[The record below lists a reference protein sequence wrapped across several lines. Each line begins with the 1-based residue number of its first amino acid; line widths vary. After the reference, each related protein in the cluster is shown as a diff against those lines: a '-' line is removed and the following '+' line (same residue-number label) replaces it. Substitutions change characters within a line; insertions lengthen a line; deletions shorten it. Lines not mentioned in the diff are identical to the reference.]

1 MGLKGVLNNIRN
13 KGLRE
18 TWRIHKV
25 DQQKEQ
31 EEARRRELEPVIR
44 KLKEKYQEEIELNT
58 TLFKKPVFRDLDEIE
73 YRAFMDV
80 VFEKEKAFRKADRKE
95 YNKYYRRMRRY
106 YIKKLLPA
114 KYEEHSG
121 EPAQDKVIFLE
132 SGNSPSPSSAYI
144 ARVMEDQGKY
154 EVHYTGLHVRQV
166 SYLEYYEN
174 ALKFIE
180 DLATAKAVFFSTA
193 NDLLSHFDVRPET
206 KVIQLWHG
214 VGVFK
219 KVGYSTMDSKGFG
232 RSAKVREEYDQY
244 RNYSYVTIPSM
255 EQAWIFE
262 DAMHIPVDSGILVD
276 VGVSRTDQFF
286 DKKYVDSSYR
296 ILYDKFPQAEGK
308 KILLYVPTFRGSTN
322 DGKAPDALDIDR
334 MAEALSDDYV
344 LLIKHHGLAK
354 DIPEIPAKW
363 KNTFAFDMNENK
375 ILSIERLLA
384 IAHICITDY
393 SSVAFEFAIMER
405 PLIFFAYD
413 LEDYIDERGMYY
425 NYDEITPGPV
435 CKTNEEMIDYIE
447 HIEERFDPQV
457 IHEFRE
463 KYVGRCDG
471 HSTERT
477 IALIEQ

>member
-13 KGLRE
+13 KGFKE

-25 DQQKEQ
+25 DQKKEQ
-31 EEARRRELEPVIR
+31 EEARRKELEPIIR
-44 KLKEKYQEEIELNT
+44 KLKEKYRKEIELNT
-58 TLFKKPVFRDLDEIE
+58 TLFKKPVFRDLDEVE

-80 VFEKEKAFRKADRKE
+80 VFEKEKAFRKQDRKE

-114 KYEEHSG
+114 KYEELSSQ
-121 EPAQDKVIFLE
+121 PVQKKVIFLE

-144 ARVMEDQGKY
+144 ARVMEDQGEY

-174 ALKFIE
+174 ALKLIE
-180 DLATAKAVFFSTA
+180 DLATAKALFLSTA

-286 DKKYVDSSYR
+286 DQKYIDSSYR

-322 DGKAPDALDIDR
+322 DGKAPDALDIDM
-334 MAEALSDDYV
+334 MAEALADDYV

-354 DIPEIPAKW
+354 DIPPIPEKW

-384 IAHICITDY
+384 IAHVCITDY

-405 PLIFFAYD
+405 PLVFFAYD
-413 LEDYIDERGMYY
+413 VEDYIDERGMYY

-447 HIEERFDPQV
+447 HIDERFDQQE